1 MELRPWNCPHGRIRH
16 GPRGLEDAKMFY
28 IYIYIYI
35 YIHTYMYIYI
45 YIYIERE
52 RKSIYIYMYLI
63 IVTIE
68 RTVKWSYIDACQTGL
83 DKRGSS
89 KMPVNRS

>member
-1 MELRPWNCPHGRIRH
+1 MELPPWSYKTWASRPRRC
-16 GPRGLEDAKMFY
+16 EDVLY

-52 RKSIYIYMYLI
+52 REKVYIYIYIYMYLI